1 MGDKT
6 RKPCFVVS
14 NGAVKV
20 PVYRR
25 DRVKGEKTYTSFIVT
40 DYSSGERDFQ
50 TFSDFKEA
58 KEKAQEIAGCIATGR
73 AEVLAWEDGLRT
85 ELRLALRAVEPT
97 GIKIL
102 PACQMFADAVKILGS
117 ADQLL
122 LACQHWKV
130 NGPAKALTPKPT
142 KEAVD
147 EFMKR
152 QEKARERR
160 KRTLSTY
167 LLRFG
172 EKFKG
177 QMLHEIEAAAIT
189 DFVDEQGWA
198 PKTRNDAL
206 SVFGLLFKEGQLR
219 NWVAPDFNP
228 AKAVKR
234 GKVIGG
240 SIEVFQPWEAKQMLN
255 RIDSELV
262 PFLALWCFAGIR
274 KEEVSRLNWQQV
286 NSGLTTGWIVL
297 EPKQTKTGQGRS
309 VPVSDN
315 LRAWLTPHRKV
326 SGSILAKRWQ
336 PMQALDDI
344 TKYISRKTGIVWRD
358 NGPRHSFGTYHFKKF
373 KDAGATVAAL
383 GNSLSK
389 FQRYYWNK
397 SNTITE
403 KIAKEWFSIVP
414 EESGKIVPLAVAI
427 GGSPD
432 QVRDLTPTKMCP
444 RP

>member
-1 MGDKT
+1 MGDKV
-6 RKPCFVVS
+6 RKPCFVAS

-85 ELRLALRAVEPT
+85 ELRLALRTVEPT

-130 NGPAKALTPKPT
+130 NGPAKALTPMPT
-142 KEAVD
+142 KKAVE

-172 EKFKG
+172 EKFEG

-198 PKTRNDAL
+198 PKTRNDSL
-206 SVFGLLFKEGQLR
+206 SVFGLLFKETCRERIHAQLLCLPR
-219 NWVAPDFNP
+219 SYQISRPCLHPVLTLTACE
-228 AKAVKR
+228 
-234 GKVIGG
+234 
-240 SIEVFQPWEAKQMLN
+240 S
-255 RIDSELV
+255 
-262 PFLALWCFAGIR
+262 
-274 KEEVSRLNWQQV
+274 SRL
-286 NSGLTTGWIVL
+286 
-297 EPKQTKTGQGRS
+297 
-309 VPVSDN
+309 
-315 LRAWLTPHRKV
+315 
-326 SGSILAKRWQ
+326 
-336 PMQALDDI
+336 
-344 TKYISRKTGIVWRD
+344 
-358 NGPRHSFGTYHFKKF
+358 
-373 KDAGATVAAL
+373 
-383 GNSLSK
+383 
-389 FQRYYWNK
+389 
-397 SNTITE
+397 
-403 KIAKEWFSIVP
+403 
-414 EESGKIVPLAVAI
+414 
-427 GGSPD
+427 SPD
-432 QVRDLTPTKMCP
+432 LHPA
-444 RP
+444 RPATASLWTRISDRLAHLK